1 MNTEQT
7 SKNIFTHVDLVFIFD
22 KEMEE
27 TFAVLAEAFETIT
40 LGAIIRE
47 GQLYRVQ
54 MSRAIF
60 LESNYRGAIIQGAIT
75 RGTISIIGGNK
86 YHRGNCL
93 GGNNCHCF
101 KVIV

>member
-7 SKNIFTHVDLVFIFD
+7 SKNIFTYVDLVFIFD

-60 LESNYRGAIIQGAIT
+60 LESNYRGAIIQGAII

-86 YHRGNCL
+86 YHRR
-93 GGNNCHCF
+93 
-101 KVIV
+101 